1 MAEGTKKK
9 LLYVNRKAPHG
20 TIYALEGLEVVLVG
34 AAFEQD
40 VSVAFLDDG
49 VFQLLDGQ
57 DTAGIGVKNF
67 SRAYKALGDF
77 EVRKVY
83 VERESLAERGLNSS
97 DLMQIAYEDENEDG
111 AEKPLVR
118 LVDRR
123 ELAQIMS
130 DQDVILS
137 F

>member
-1 MAEGTKKK
+1 MAETKKK

-20 TIYALEGLEVVLVG
+20 TIYALEGLEVVLIG

-40 VSVAFLDDG
+40 VSIAFLDDG
-49 VFQLLDGQ
+49 VYQLLDGQ
-57 DTAGIGVKNF
+57 DTAAIGAKNF
-67 SRAYKALGDF
+67 SRSYKALGDF

-83 VERESLAERGLNSS
+83 VERESLSERGLAASE
-97 DLMQIAYEDENEDG
+97 LMQITYEDENEDG
-111 AEKPLVR
+111 AEKPLIQ

-123 ELAQIMS
+123 DLAQIMS
-130 DQDVILS
+130 EQDVILS

>member
-1 MAEGTKKK
+1 MAEEIKKK

-40 VSVAFLDDG
+40 VSIAFLDDG

-57 DTAGIGVKNF
+57 DTAGIGAKNF
-67 SRAYKALGDF
+67 SRTFRALGDF

-83 VERESLAERGLNSS
+83 VERESLAERGLGPS
-97 DLMQIAYEDENEDG
+97 DLIPITYEDENEDG
-111 AEKPLVR
+111 AEKPMVR

-123 ELAQIMS
+123 ELAQIMAE
-130 DQDVILS
+130 QDVILS

>member
-1 MAEGTKKK
+1 MTEETKKK

-40 VSVAFLDDG
+40 VGVAFLDDG

-57 DTAGIGVKNF
+57 DTAAIGVKNYA
-67 SRAYKALGDF
+67 RAYKALGDF

-83 VERESLAERGLNSS
+83 VERESLAERGLDAS
-97 DLMQIAYEDENEDG
+97 DLIPITYEDENEDG

-130 DQDVILS
+130 EQDVILS

>member
-49 VFQLLDGQ
+49 VFQLVDGQ
-57 DTAGIGVKNF
+57 DTADLGVKNF
-67 SRAYKALGDF
+67 SRTYKALGDY
-77 EVRKVY
+77 EVRKIY
-83 VERESLAERGLNSS
+83 VERESLAERGLTSA
-97 DLMQIAYEDENEDG
+97 DLMQITYEDENEDG

-118 LVDRR
+118 VIDRC

-130 DQDVILS
+130 EQDVILS